1 MAGAIDTVLGVVT
14 MASSAA
20 KAALVAATGDSFTIR
35 NFPQTQHAWLDQVAI
50 KSAASATL
58 NITSP
63 LLHDDVEGIQIITA
77 EAPSELALPRQI
89 QQLLYPQDTLTVQAL
104 GGNSDVIAAILGVYY
119 DGVPGL
125 SARLYNPGDVAGM
138 IQNIKVLEVAMTTA
152 AAAGAWETAVFTTT
166 ENLLKA
172 NTDYAVL
179 GYISDVA
186 VLCVGLQGT
195 ETGNL
200 KIAGPGTTRT
210 FDTSEFFVQRSL
222 QTGRPHIPVINAANS
237 GSLYA
242 VAADSADSTAVKVQL
257 ILGQLSQNLPS

>member
-20 KAALVAATGDSFTIR
+20 KAPLVPATGDSFTIR
-35 NFPQTQHAWLDQVAI
+35 NFAQTSQAYLDQVAI
-50 KSAASATL
+50 KSAAKTTL

-77 EAPSELALPRQI
+77 EAPSVLALPRQV
-89 QQLLYPQDTLTVQAL
+89 QQMLYPQDTLTVQAL
-104 GGNSDVIAAILGVYY
+104 GGNSDVVAAILGVYY
-119 DGVPGL
+119 SGIPGL
-125 SARLYNPGDVAGM
+125 SARLFNPGDVIGL
-138 IQNIKVLEVAMTTA
+138 ISNIKVLEVDITTA
-152 AAAGAWETAVFTTT
+152 AAAGSWETAVFTTT

-179 GYISDVA
+179 GYLSDVA
-186 VLCVGLQGT
+186 CLCVGLQGI

-200 KIAGPGTTRT
+200 KIAGPGTTET
-210 FDTSEFFVQRSL
+210 FDTSEFFIQRSI
-222 QTGRPHIPVINAANS
+222 QTGRPHIPVVNAANA
-237 GSLYA
+237 GSLYV

-257 ILGQLSQNLPS
+257 ILGQLTQNLPS